1 MAIRHLLYEREL
13 KVNDDISIV
22 IPTVR
27 EVLEQ
32 EEEYYGLVSLITA
45 TPYDMMVQLDDLG
58 IDFREI
64 SDYELFLLSFEAIK
78 SADTHLVF
86 GDLDTTGFER
96 MVNTHNGTLALTN
109 KKTGLVID
117 MAIHYQICE
126 ALRAIHHL
134 KKNIKHA
141 GNIEAKDYLLERA
154 RKKLKRRR
162 KKAEASQLE
171 SLIIALV
178 NTEQF
183 PYKFDEVLDLTIYQF
198 NESVLQ
204 VVKKIDFD
212 NRMHGIYAGTISA
225 KNMSQDS
232 LNWMVH

>member
-141 GNIEAKDYLLERA
+141 GNVEAKDYLLERA

>member
-141 GNIEAKDYLLERA
+141 GNVEAKDYLIERA

>member
-32 EEEYYGLVSLITA
+32 EEEYYSLVSLITA

-141 GNIEAKDYLLERA
+141 GNVEAKDYLLERA

>member
-96 MVNTHNGTLALTN
+96 MVNTHNGTLVLTN

-141 GNIEAKDYLLERA
+141 GNVEAKDYLLERA

>member
-96 MVNTHNGTLALTN
+96 MVNTHNGTLVLTN
-109 KKTGLVID
+109 NKTGLVID

-141 GNIEAKDYLLERA
+141 GNVEAKDYLLERA

>member
-1 MAIRHLLYEREL
+1 M
-13 KVNDDISIV
+13 
-22 IPTVR
+22 
-27 EVLEQ
+27 
-32 EEEYYGLVSLITA
+32 
-45 TPYDMMVQLDDLG
+45 
-58 IDFREI
+58 
-64 SDYELFLLSFEAIK
+64 
-78 SADTHLVF
+78 
-86 GDLDTTGFER
+86 
-96 MVNTHNGTLALTN
+96 
-109 KKTGLVID
+109 
-117 MAIHYQICE
+117 
-126 ALRAIHHL
+126 
-134 KKNIKHA
+134 
-141 GNIEAKDYLLERA
+141 LERA

-225 KNMSQDS
+225 KNMSQDY

>member
-141 GNIEAKDYLLERA
+141 GNVEAKDYLLERA

-232 LNWMVH
+232 LYWMVH

>member
-134 KKNIKHA
+134 KRI
-141 GNIEAKDYLLERA
+141 
-154 RKKLKRRR
+154 
-162 KKAEASQLE
+162 
-171 SLIIALV
+171 
-178 NTEQF
+178 
-183 PYKFDEVLDLTIYQF
+183 
-198 NESVLQ
+198 
-204 VVKKIDFD
+204 
-212 NRMHGIYAGTISA
+212 
-225 KNMSQDS
+225 
-232 LNWMVH
+232 

>member
-117 MAIHYQICE
+117 MASGSVTARE
-126 ALRAIHHL
+126 F
-134 KKNIKHA
+134 
-141 GNIEAKDYLLERA
+141 DYSSGQYRTVPL
-154 RKKLKRRR
+154 
-162 KKAEASQLE
+162 
-171 SLIIALV
+171 
-178 NTEQF
+178 
-183 PYKFDEVLDLTIYQF
+183 
-198 NESVLQ
+198 
-204 VVKKIDFD
+204 
-212 NRMHGIYAGTISA
+212 
-225 KNMSQDS
+225 
-232 LNWMVH
+232 

>member
-141 GNIEAKDYLLERA
+141 GNVEAKDYLLERA

-183 PYKFDEVLDLTIYQF
+183 PYKLEEVLD
-198 NESVLQ
+198 
-204 VVKKIDFD
+204 
-212 NRMHGIYAGTISA
+212 
-225 KNMSQDS
+225 
-232 LNWMVH
+232 

>member
-141 GNIEAKDYLLERA
+141 GNVEAKDYLLERA

-225 KNMSQDS
+225 KDMCQDS

>member
-141 GNIEAKDYLLERA
+141 GNVEAKDYLLERA

-204 VVKKIDFD
+204 VVKKTDFD

>member
-96 MVNTHNGTLALTN
+96 MVNTHNGALALTN

-141 GNIEAKDYLLERA
+141 GNVEAKDYLLERA

>member
-78 SADTHLVF
+78 SADTHLIF

-96 MVNTHNGTLALTN
+96 MVNMHNGTLALTN

-141 GNIEAKDYLLERA
+141 GNVEAKDYLLERA

>member
-86 GDLDTTGFER
+86 GDLETTGFER

-141 GNIEAKDYLLERA
+141 GNVEAKDYLLERA

>member
-96 MVNTHNGTLALTN
+96 MANTHTGTLAITT

-141 GNIEAKDYLLERA
+141 GNVEAKDYLLERA

>member
-141 GNIEAKDYLLERA
+141 GNVEAKNIWFKEG
-154 RKKLKRRR
+154 RKRQRGRR

>member
-1 MAIRHLLYEREL
+1 MAVRHLLYEREL

-141 GNIEAKDYLLERA
+141 GNVEAKDYLLERA

>member
-1 MAIRHLLYEREL
+1 MAIWHLLYEREL

-141 GNIEAKDYLLERA
+141 GNVEAKDYLLERA

>member
-78 SADTHLVF
+78 SADAHLVF

-141 GNIEAKDYLLERA
+141 GNVEAKDYLLERA

>member
-78 SADTHLVF
+78 SADTHLIF

-96 MVNTHNGTLALTN
+96 MVNTHNGTLVLTN

-141 GNIEAKDYLLERA
+141 GNVEAKDYLLERA

>member
-1 MAIRHLLYEREL
+1 MAIWHLLYEREL

-32 EEEYYGLVSLITA
+32 EEEYYSLVSLITA

-141 GNIEAKDYLLERA
+141 GNVEAKDYLLERA

>member
-78 SADTHLVF
+78 SADTHLIF

-141 GNIEAKDYLLERA
+141 GNVEAKDYLLERA

>member
-86 GDLDTTGFER
+86 GDLDTMGFER
-96 MVNTHNGTLALTN
+96 MVNTHNGTLVLTN
-109 KKTGLVID
+109 NKTGLVID

-141 GNIEAKDYLLERA
+141 GNVEAKDYLLERA